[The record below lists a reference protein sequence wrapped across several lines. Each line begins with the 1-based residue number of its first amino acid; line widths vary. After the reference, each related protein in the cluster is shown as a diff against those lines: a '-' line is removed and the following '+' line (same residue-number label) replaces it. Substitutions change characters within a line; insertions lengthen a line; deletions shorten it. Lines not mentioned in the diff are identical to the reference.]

1 VKINVLCTLGVAC
14 LSFVLGACSA
24 TGFTSKSRVIAPRT
38 IRAPKDIDPEIVPYV
53 PRFVEALERAG
64 FRVGNTENKSAL
76 DLKFDFNGN
85 PFNLRV
91 SAGLWREG
99 IPLLSASAT
108 NSGWGTALARGG
120 AVNALADMTLTKFK
134 RDLADLMTRTQIV
147 PDAR

>member
-1 VKINVLCTLGVAC
+1 MKSKLLFPLAIAC
-14 LSFVLGACSA
+14 LPFALGACST
-24 TGFTSKSRVIAPRT
+24 TGYTSQSRLLAPRT

-64 FRVGNTENKSAL
+64 FRVGNTKNPNAL

-99 IPLLSASAT
+99 IPVLSASAT

-120 AVNALADMTLTKFK
+120 AVNTLADLTLTKFK
-134 RDLADLMTRTQIV
+134 ADLADLMTRIQIV
-147 PDAR
+147 PDNT